1 MQKRMTINQ
10 IKKRYKSHWI
20 LLSDPKLIK
29 GQLVS
34 GIVVFHSKDRDK
46 MYQKMLELKL
56 PSSATLC
63 TMTPPYPLILA
74 VA

>member
-1 MQKRMTINQ
+1 MKKRMTINQ

-20 LLSDPKLIK
+20 LLSDPKLVK

-46 MYQKMLELKL
+46 VYQKAIDLKL
-56 PSSATLC
+56 KHSATLC
-63 TMTPPYPLILA
+63 TITPPYPIVLA
-74 VA
+74 AA